1 MLGVYV
7 IPNLQ
12 SSVIQIAVRHCGV
25 GSASYRMFLHPL
37 QIAVRHFTHALL
49 VLLFESLLPK
59 DEEEDFVVTADD
71 IRQRRKRVS
80 SDRSQGRFD
89 LTEVNNPEYDLDF
102 LDFIVSYVWILW

>member
-1 MLGVYV
+1 MFRH
-7 IPNLQ
+7 PF
-12 SSVIQIAVRHCGV
+12 QIAVRHCGV
-25 GSASYRMFLHPL
+25 WFASYLMFHHPF